1 MERRT
6 RSTSA
11 SHLSDGRS
19 VLVEG
24 STAGNAVRTRRIFLK
39 TGRSALRSYPGA
51 NPLGDRP
58 SALYSGRAADQPCRK
73 ERSAEARTSYGPL
86 SNRVT
91 ELSGLD
97 AERLHLFIEAYR
109 RGLAD
114 KSDLPVELSV
124 LVPGLSQET
133 LLQFVE
139 AAR

>member
-1 MERRT
+1 M
-6 RSTSA
+6 
-11 SHLSDGRS
+11 
-19 VLVEG
+19 
-24 STAGNAVRTRRIFLK
+24 
-39 TGRSALRSYPGA
+39 
-51 NPLGDRP
+51 
-58 SALYSGRAADQPCRK
+58 
-73 ERSAEARTSYGPL
+73 

-124 LVPGLSQET
+124 RVPGLSQET

>member
-1 MERRT
+1 MFSLRT
-6 RSTSA
+6 PLARSS
-11 SHLSDGRS
+11 R
-19 VLVEG
+19 
-24 STAGNAVRTRRIFLK
+24 
-39 TGRSALRSYPGA
+39 
-51 NPLGDRP
+51 
-58 SALYSGRAADQPCRK
+58 
-73 ERSAEARTSYGPL
+73 L

>member
-1 MERRT
+1 M
-6 RSTSA
+6 
-11 SHLSDGRS
+11 
-19 VLVEG
+19 
-24 STAGNAVRTRRIFLK
+24 
-39 TGRSALRSYPGA
+39 
-51 NPLGDRP
+51 
-58 SALYSGRAADQPCRK
+58 
-73 ERSAEARTSYGPL
+73 